1 MLNGRSSSNHFEMN
15 RRSQKDG
22 RDGEARGCL
31 VTQAVSALEMLILY
45 DNNVTEFVVRALE
58 TLAVDYVF
66 DGPVVQSQVPALRVP
81 ALEKAKEN
89 ERDAC
94 LVGGI
99 VCNSC
104 AVEAEQK
111 VFYVANLLTP
121 QIDLLNVNKDR
132 SIVVVRILPAF

>member
-1 MLNGRSSSNHFEMN
+1 MAET
-15 RRSQKDG
+15 
-22 RDGEARGCL
+22 GESRGCL

-45 DNNVTEFVVRALE
+45 DNNDVTEFVVRALE

-94 LVGGI
+94 LSAGSSATRVRWRP
-99 VCNSC
+99 NR
-104 AVEAEQK
+104 
-111 VFYVANLLTP
+111 
-121 QIDLLNVNKDR
+121 R
-132 SIVVVRILPAF
+132 SSMSRTF